1 MEWKQLFVA
10 ISLLVAGGNLLA
22 QDAKTLPT
30 DKPAKKQTFEV
41 VNNQSGTTDK
51 LTIRK
56 SSNPD
61 RLDFLGVP
69 WVNKDSK

>member
-1 MEWKQLFVA
+1 MNLKQLFVA
-10 ISLLVAGGNLLA
+10 VSLLVAGGNLLA
-22 QDAKTLPT
+22 QDAKTLLT
-30 DKPAKKQTFEV
+30 DKPARKQTFEV
-41 VNNQSGTTDK
+41 VNKQSVTTDK

-61 RLDFLGVP
+61 RLDFIGVP